1 MAVVAREIGA
11 AAACAVLIV
20 RHFEDYN
27 LEFSRI
33 TRRAARH
40 FLARDWPAA
49 QRDAVRRIE
58 LYDARAAACMAAVA
72 ARLQQRRADTLLWGE
87 IKRCYDG
94 QVRSRSDCDFYRTFF
109 NSVTR
114 RLLGTVGVNPNVE
127 FTEPDIGR
135 ASGTVPIR
143 VHPLVGAL
151 KPTIEQLLCELE
163 FADRF
168 ENLQDA
174 VWRVTSD
181 IGRQLGSRHR
191 TGSEC
196 IELFAP
202 LFYRRA
208 RAFLVGRIIGD
219 NGIMPLVIAF
229 AHGERGVVV
238 DAVIVNREE
247 MSSLFGF
254 ARSYFQVDLPA
265 VGAAVSFLRSVMPRK
280 PVDELYTVLGRSKQ
294 GKSER
299 YFALRRHLEV
309 SIDTF
314 VHARGARGMVMI
326 VFTLP
331 TYDLVFKV
339 IRDRFAP
346 PKNTTRQDVIER
358 YEFVFRHDRADRL
371 VDAQE
376 FRRLSLPCARFM
388 PVLLDELLHE
398 AGSVCHIDGD
408 DLIIEHCY
416 VEHRLHPLNLFLRE
430 ADPAEAEAALLDYG
444 QALRELAGAN
454 IFPGDLL
461 TKNFGVTQE
470 GRVIFYD
477 YDELCAVT
485 DCQFRQ
491 MPVARSEEDEF
502 RGEPWFYVGP
512 DDVFPE
518 EWPTYLAI
526 PPPLQ
531 ETFARHHGELFTAG
545 WWHRMATQSATV
557 AVPAR

>member
-1 MAVVAREIGA
+1 MAVLASDIGVAASCA
-11 AAACAVLIV
+11 ALIV
-20 RHFEDYN
+20 RHFEEYN
-27 LEFSRI
+27 LEFARI

-49 QRDAVRRIE
+49 QQDAVRRIE
-58 LYDARAAACMAAVA
+58 HYDARAAACVEAA
-72 ARLQQRRADTLLWGE
+72 ARLQPRGDTVMWRE

-94 QVRSRSDCDFYRTFF
+94 QVRRRPDSDFYRTFF

-114 RLLGTVGVNPNVE
+114 RLLGTVGVNPDVE

-143 VHPLVGAL
+143 VHPLAGPL
-151 KPTIEQLLCELE
+151 KPTIEQMLGELD
-163 FADRF
+163 FAARF

-181 IGRQLGSRHR
+181 IGRQLGSRR
-191 TGSEC
+191 RSGSEC

-202 LFYRRA
+202 LFYRRM

-238 DAVIVNREE
+238 DAVIVNGEE

-265 VGAAVSFLRSVMPRK
+265 VGAAVSFLRSIMPRK

-299 YFALRRHLEV
+299 YFALRRHLDA

-331 TYDLVFKV
+331 SYDLVFKV

-346 PKNTTRQDVIER
+346 PKNITRQDVMER

-376 FRRLSLPCARFM
+376 FRRLRLPLARFM
-388 PVLLDELLHE
+388 PILADELLH
-398 AGSVCHIDGD
+398 AAASVCHLDGD

-444 QALRELAGAN
+444 EALRELAAGN

-461 TKNFGVTQE
+461 MKNFGVTQE

-477 YDELCAVT
+477 YDELCAVA
-485 DCQFRQ
+485 DCHFRDL
-491 MPVARSEEDEF
+491 PTAASEDDEF

-512 DDVFPE
+512 NDLFPE

-526 PPPLQ
+526 PAPLQ
-531 ETFARHHGELFTAG
+531 ETFSRHHGELFTAA
-545 WWHRMATQSATV
+545 WWRRMADLSV
-557 AVPAR
+557 A